1 MNRKTFTLAHGQV
14 VRAKVRDHR
23 MMPSDPRTHMVY
35 RGGTTDASPAR
46 HTVFDAARDPLAL
59 LNANGDQRGKSFDM
73 AYRTYDGRTVDSSG
87 AFLVGELER
96 LDQTLHMPLTA
107 VTFGR
112 DIDMRKDVTIADELT
127 SFTLSS
133 FGSAGGLGAGNGIR
147 NGKAWIGKSTDQIGG
162 VGVDIGK
169 SSFPL
174 TPWGLEIK
182 FSLLE
187 LESAARAGRPIDEQK
202 LAGLKLKHQ
211 MDVDEQVYVGDATLN
226 QTGLV
231 NSTQVTNVANLP
243 NGALGSPNWVQ
254 KTPDEILADVNAIIT
269 STWAASAWAVMP
281 NKLGI
286 PPAQFGYISTQ
297 KVSTAGNVSILKY
310 LLENNILKASGQGE
324 LEIVPMKWLI
334 GAGTG
339 GTIGTT
345 GTVDRMI
352 CYTQSQD
359 YVRYPMTALQRTPIQ
374 YQSIYHLTT
383 YYCRLGVVE
392 VVYPE
397 TIAYR
402 DGL

>member
-1 MNRKTFTLAHGQV
+1 MKPTIIAAVAAPSIIRARTRDNRMVPTGAT
-14 VRAKVRDHR
+14 RDAGIYV
-23 MMPSDPRTHMVY
+23 PN
-35 RGGTTDASPAR
+35 R
-46 HTVFDAARDPLAL
+46 HPTFDAAPEQVITAR
-59 LNANGDQRGKSFDM
+59 GDQRGRAFDA
-73 AYRTYDGRTVDSSG
+73 AYRTHDGRTVDSSG

-133 FGSAGGLGAGNGIR
+133 FGSAGSLGTGQGIR
-147 NGKAWIGKSTDQIGG
+147 NGKAWIGKSTGQIGG

-169 SSFPL
+169 YSFPL
-174 TPWGLEIK
+174 TPWALEVK
-182 FSLLE
+182 FSILE
-187 LESAARAGRPIDEQK
+187 LESAARMGRPIDEQK
-202 LAGLKLKHQ
+202 VAGLKLKHQ
-211 MDVDEQVYVGDATLN
+211 MDIDEQVYVGDASLG

-231 NSTQVTNVANLP
+231 NSTQVTNVTNLP
-243 NGALGSPNWVQ
+243 NGALGTSTWTT

-269 STWAASAWAVMP
+269 SAWTASAFAVMP
-281 NKLGI
+281 NKIGI

-297 KVSTAGNVSILKY
+297 KVSNAGNISILKY

-324 LEIVPMKWLI
+324 LEIVPMKWLV
-334 GAGTG
+334 GAGVG
-339 GTIGTT
+339 GTLGTV
-345 GTVDRMI
+345 GTVDRMV
-352 CYTQSQD
+352 CYTQSHE
-359 YVRYPMTALQRTPIQ
+359 YVRFPMTPLQRTPVQ
-374 YQSIYHLTT
+374 YQSLYHLTT